1 MDKIKLENLE
11 IDGYHLYQDKGNFNF
26 GIDAVLL
33 ANFALREANI
43 TKAVDTA
50 SHSVRVNS
58 TSPIKICDLCSGTL
72 PIPLI
77 IYAKSHM
84 DEHCEPTPRRGEL
97 CEPSLHIDAFEI
109 DKDQTK
115 LSQKSVL
122 WNKENVPQAKN
133 IDQDINVYNE
143 DIKNIFL
150 DREKYKNLYESYD
163 LVTVNPPYNKKGS
176 GLVSINDKVIS
187 ARHEILVT
195 FDDVCHAANLLLK
208 SKKRLYFINQTSRFT
223 EIITTLKKYSFE
235 MKKVAFVHPYVNKP
249 SNLFLAEAVKSGRE
263 GVKVLEPIIIYE
275 KGGSY
280 TEKVLKIY
288 GK

>member
-1 MDKIKLENLE
+1 MNKIKLENLE

-84 DEHCEPTPRRGEL
+84 DEHCEP
-97 CEPSLHIDAFEI
+97 SLHIDAFEI

-176 GLVSINDKVIS
+176 GLVNINDKVIS

-223 EIITTLKKYSFE
+223 EIVTTLKKYSFE

>member
-33 ANFALREANI
+33 ANFALREAING
-43 TKAVDTA
+43 AG
-50 SHSVRVNS
+50 SVTSMRKS
-58 TSPIKICDLCSGTL
+58 SMSPIRICDFCAGTL

-77 IYAKSHM
+77 IYAKSRLGKLH
-84 DEHCEPTPRRGEL
+84 DAT
-97 CEPSLHIDAFEI
+97 LHIDAYEI
-109 DKDQTK
+109 D
-115 LSQKSVL
+115 LSQVKLCNKSIM
-122 WNKENVPQAKN
+122 WNKENVDSAKN
-133 IDQDINVYNE
+133 IDKDIKVYNE

-150 DREKYKNLYESYD
+150 DRDKYKSIYESYD
-163 LVTVNPPYNKKGS
+163 IVTVNPPYNKKGS
-176 GLVSINDKVIS
+176 GLVNLNDKVIS

-223 EIITTLKKYSFE
+223 EIVTTLKKYSFE

-275 KGGSY
+275 KNGSY